1 MYHNMISR
9 KGNYHEDIS
18 FVSINKTRI
27 NEIIH
32 KMITEDEKFE
42 DYYIYKDI
50 FNKLYNDISE
60 IDNGIDVSQ
69 NTIQPVYEITETDY
83 KYFKTTNVK
92 NKKIVDI
99 MIKKEI
105 K

>member
-9 KGNYHEDIS
+9 KGNYQEDIS
-18 FVSINKTRI
+18 FVNINKSRI

-50 FNKLYNDISE
+50 FTKLYNDISE
-60 IDNGIDVSQ
+60 IDNIDVSQ
-69 NTIQPVYEITETDY
+69 NIIQPVYEITDTDY